1 MKTLHGTTVLSVRRG
16 DDVALGA
23 DGQVTFGET
32 ILKAKAAKV
41 RTMLEGKVLCGF
53 AGGTADALTLFEKFE
68 AKLAAY
74 PANLPKAAVELAKE
88 WRTDKVLRRLEAMI
102 AVCNREHSY
111 MITGVGDVMEP
122 DDGIIAMGSGGPYAL
137 AAARAMLKYTEMSAQ
152 EIVAE
157 AIAIAADIDLYSNRE
172 ITVLTIE

>member
-41 RTMLEGKVLCGF
+41 RTMLDGKVLCGF

-88 WRTDKVLRRLEAMI
+88 WRTDKILRRLEAMI
-102 AVCNREHSY
+102 AVCNREHSFL
-111 MITGVGDVMEP
+111 ITGMGDVMEP

-137 AAARAMLKYTEMSAQ
+137 AAARAMLKYSDLSSED
-152 EIVAE
+152 IVSE
-157 AIAIAADIDLYSNRE
+157 SIAIAAEIDLYSNRE
-172 ITVLTIE
+172 ITVLNIK